1 VNLSIAE
8 KKANVPIS
16 KTPYI
21 IKVISPCSSSLDNLT
36 IEFFFEE
43 SPLYCNNGFSID
55 SKYFVSILHTDTLL
69 HHLAIK

>member
-36 IEFFFEE
+36 IEFFLKKVLFIAIM
-43 SPLYCNNGFSID
+43 GF
-55 SKYFVSILHTDTLL
+55 L
-69 HHLAIK
+69 